1 MTTEMKYYC
10 DTETGTIFEES
21 DDGIFALKRIN
32 GRKERIPVEEIPAS
46 AQLLFGNAHRIWDYV
61 R

>member
-1 MTTEMKYYC
+1 MEMKYYC
-10 DTETGTIFEES
+10 DTETGTIFEEC

-32 GRKERIPVEEIPAS
+32 GRKERFPVEEIPAS
-46 AQLLFGNAHRIWDYV
+46 AQLLFGNAHRIWEYV